1 MSRECVRLSTKKI
14 IIIGVFVLIAIIAI
28 VFGVIFG
35 LQMVNKGGADEA
47 GTDISSK
54 EIFQHDAGEMYS
66 NLSESKKLVKIN
78 PTVETTDEKFLEV
91 LTNKN
96 YIIRNEIN
104 EIIRSKKEE
113 EIKGSEGQ
121 KNLQK
126 QILARLN
133 EVFNT
138 KVISNVYFKDF
149 IVQ

>member
-1 MSRECVRLSTKKI
+1 MSTKKI
-14 IIIGVFVLIAIIAI
+14 IIIGVFVVIAIIAI

-35 LQMVNKGGADEA
+35 LQMTNKGDGGESEL
-47 GTDISSK
+47 DISSK
-54 EIFQHDAGEMYS
+54 KIFQHDVGEIIS

-91 LTNKN
+91 LTDKN

-133 EVFNT
+133 EVFKN